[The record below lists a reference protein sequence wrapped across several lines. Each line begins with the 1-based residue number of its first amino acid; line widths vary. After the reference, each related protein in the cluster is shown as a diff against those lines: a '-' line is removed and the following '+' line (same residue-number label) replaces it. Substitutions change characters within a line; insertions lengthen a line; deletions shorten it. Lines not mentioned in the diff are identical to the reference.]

1 MVGFL
6 GFPKSSCCELLLK
19 SSLLIVVHMDLLT
32 EDKKAK
38 YFLSQID
45 QVDPCAA
52 SGCEPI
58 LVEVVVGDLI
68 SGLGAPLTRDG
79 RGHGNLGV
87 GGIS

>member
-1 MVGFL
+1 MVGFQ

-19 SSLLIVVHMDLLT
+19 SLVHMALLT
-32 EDKKAK
+32 EDNKRRLNI
-38 YFLSQID
+38 FSN
-45 QVDPCAA
+45 QVVTSAA
-52 SGCEPI
+52 AGCEPI

-68 SGLGAPLTRDG
+68 SGLGAPLTGDG